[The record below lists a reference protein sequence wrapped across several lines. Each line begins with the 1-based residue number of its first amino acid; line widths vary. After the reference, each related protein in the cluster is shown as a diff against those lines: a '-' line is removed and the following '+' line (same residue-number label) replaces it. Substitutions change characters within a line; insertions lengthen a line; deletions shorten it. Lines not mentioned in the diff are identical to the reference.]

1 MIDPTA
7 AEVLFMGTEAETSG
21 LEAFNAVKDKEGLND
36 NTTTL
41 ARTTD
46 ILIQLIN
53 DGMIEVWLGD
63 PNSREPVY
71 HPGDPLGCL
80 TFTNPRQS
88 VFNSST
94 VFPSTSRDSPASCA
108 KNSIIFLSN
117 CSSL

>member
-1 MIDPTA
+1 MIDPTT

-63 PNSREPVY
+63 PNSREPVH
-71 HPGDPLGCL
+71 HPDDPLGYQMVTSERLL
-80 TFTNPRQS
+80 TMDTPDGRMLVYETTEKGENTLKS
-88 VFNSST
+88 
-94 VFPSTSRDSPASCA
+94 AWA
-108 KNSIIFLSN
+108 
-117 CSSL
+117 